1 MVEYEEL
8 EAEQLVQQQEPH
20 AWLESSNLQI
30 NMYFKP
36 RQYKNNYMTYVF
48 TNEWHN

>member
-20 AWLESSNLQI
+20 AWLESSNL
-30 NMYFKP
+30 NSE
-36 RQYKNNYMTYVF
+36 NNQHY
-48 TNEWHN
+48 